1 MPEPVFL
8 VFEFGVYVLAVTCLC
23 HAWARG
29 WAQVFSLG
37 AGMLYGVLIEYA
49 AISTFHA
56 YVYGHFLI
64 MIDGLVPLCIGISWG
79 VVIYTAMATSDRFGL
94 PWYLRPIMDA
104 LLALTIDLSMDAIAI
119 RLGFW
124 TWGSVGPWFGVPLGN
139 FYAWFVVV
147 LGFSLLLRLGQ
158 LWSHAGRG
166 VFLGDIVVASV
177 AVPLAA
183 IGLIAL
189 LQPYFALVSQ
199 GTAAW
204 LIIGML
210 LGGSA
215 LLTLGAALRTR
226 HDHPLDLVLLGV
238 PFGFH
243 SFFFGALFW
252 ARIDRQVPALI
263 AISALMLVSGL
274 LLHVW
279 PSWDRLATRAA
290 GAYALFVLHTG
301 SRR

>member
-8 VFEFGVYVLAVTCLC
+8 VFEFGVYSLAIICLC
-23 HAWARG
+23 HARARG
-29 WAQVFSLG
+29 WSQVFGLG

-49 AISTFHA
+49 AIRTFHA

-104 LLALTIDLSMDAIAI
+104 LLALTIDLGMDAIAI

-124 TWGSVGPWFGVPLGN
+124 TWDTAGPWFGVPLGN

-158 LWSHAGRG
+158 LWSNAGRRG
-166 VFLGDIVVASV
+166 FLGDIIVASV

-183 IGLIAL
+183 IALMTL

-199 GTAAW
+199 GVAAW
-204 LIIGML
+204 LIIGLL
-210 LGGSA
+210 LGSSA
-215 LLTLGAALRTR
+215 LLTLGAARRTR

-238 PFGFH
+238 PLGFH
-243 SFFFGALFW
+243 SFFFAALFW

-263 AISALMLVSGL
+263 AISALMLISGL
-274 LLHVW
+274 LLHIW
-279 PSWDRLATRAA
+279 PSWNRLS
-290 GAYALFVLHTG
+290 GHWQ
-301 SRR
+301 RRRFS